1 MSIWNDCTI
10 GKALVGRR
18 REAQSQP
25 VRSIRG
31 DSRESSSHRRHIE
44 RSARPTLSNQCPI
57 MTSPSTL
64 SAPPAQRVERYDTIV
79 IGAGQ
84 AGLAAGYFLAMRDA
98 DFLIIDS
105 GSRIG
110 DSWRHRWDSLRLF
123 TPAAY
128 SGLPGIPFPAS
139 PMHLPDKDEAADY
152 LERYAERFELPVR
165 LETRVESLSW
175 NGERY
180 VIDTGAITYEADQ
193 VVVATGPFQ
202 TPRIPAISAQ
212 LSPTIHQIHS
222 SQYRNPFELPPGPV
236 LVVGA
241 GNSGA
246 QIALELARFREVT
259 LAGRSTGS
267 IPRNILGRDIYRWIW
282 PILTR
287 LTTDTSLGRMLRKRT
302 SHGDPLV
309 GFGPSRLTE
318 AGVRRVGRLNDIR
331 DGEAMCDG
339 QRIAASVIVWATG
352 FSPDFGWIKL
362 PLSMDGGAPRHARG
376 VVAEAPGL
384 YFVGRRFQHR
394 LTSALLG
401 GVAADAE
408 YVVDQLLAGEIA
420 RSR

>member
-1 MSIWNDCTI
+1 MLTQR
-10 GKALVGRR
+10 A
-18 REAQSQP
+18 P
-25 VRSIRG
+25 
-31 DSRESSSHRRHIE
+31 
-44 RSARPTLSNQCPI
+44 
-57 MTSPSTL
+57 SPP
-64 SAPPAQRVERYDTIV
+64 PPATGRVERYDTIV

-98 DFLIIDS
+98 DFLIIDA
-105 GSRIG
+105 GSRVG
-110 DSWRHRWDSLRLF
+110 NSWRQRWDSLRLF

-128 SGLPGIPFPAS
+128 SGLPGMAFPAA
-139 PMHLPDKDEAADY
+139 PMHLPDKDEVADY
-152 LERYAERFELPVR
+152 LERYAERFELPIR
-165 LETRVESLSW
+165 LDTRVESLSW

-180 VIDTGAITYEADQ
+180 VIEAGVVTYEADQ

-202 TPRIPAISAQ
+202 TPRIPSIATQ

-287 LTTDTSLGRMLRKRT
+287 LTADTSLGRKLRKRT

-309 GFGPSRLTE
+309 GFGPSLLAD
-318 AGVRRVGRLNDIR
+318 AGVTRVGRVDEIR
-331 DGEAMCDG
+331 DGVALSDG
-339 QRIAASVIVWATG
+339 KKIEASVVVWATG
-352 FSPDFGWIKL
+352 FSQDFRWINL
-362 PLSMDGGAPRHARG
+362 PLPMDGGAPRHARG

-401 GVAADAE
+401 GVSADAE
-408 YVVDQLLAGEIA
+408 YVVDRLLAGETA